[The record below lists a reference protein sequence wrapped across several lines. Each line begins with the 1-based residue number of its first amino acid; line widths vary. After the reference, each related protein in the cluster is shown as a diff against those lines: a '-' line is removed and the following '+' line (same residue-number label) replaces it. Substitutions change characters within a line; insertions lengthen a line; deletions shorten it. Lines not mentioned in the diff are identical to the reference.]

1 MLNDGKKKLS
11 LSGRFYFT
19 AIIPKYRTLV
29 VLHSILSI
37 YTAFRGR
44 VDFGAFCGVQLF
56 SVHSRPL
63 CRESS
68 DKTLPISLVPG
79 TCKPGGCASIS
90 P

>member
-1 MLNDGKKKLS
+1 MLNDGKKKLT

-63 CRESS
+63 CSRARGEVILAEPKCTRYSS
-68 DKTLPISLVPG
+68 PRI
-79 TCKPGGCASIS
+79 
-90 P
+90 

>member
-1 MLNDGKKKLS
+1 MLNDGKKKLT

-63 CRESS
+63 C
-68 DKTLPISLVPG
+68 LPKFLI
-79 TCKPGGCASIS
+79 TNT
-90 P
+90 